1 MEDVLQRQVLLVRL
15 ENRENSQNVR
25 LRGSEL
31 LVGAEAQDLPR
42 LNLVGTPSE
51 RPWYFA
57 VAASSGVHLALIAV
71 AGWIFI
77 DAKASVRPID
87 LEAAWVEGEVPE
99 TIAQPA
105 LGVVELPPGPG
116 GTDKNPTAPGQP
128 SLESPTPGNQVG
140 QPAPL
145 GVKMPHDSR
154 SLTSQ
159 WLAESRSG
167 KGLTD
172 LVGPVVYGADGRP
185 DGTGGSGGGGNGG
198 SGGGSGGGM
207 KSSFF
212 GIHADARRVVY
223 VVDASTSMNRP
234 YDGEAKTRFGQMK
247 LELAKSILSLKP
259 EQQFFIIFFNE
270 HPIPMPANGMANAIG
285 ENQQQYLTWMASVP
299 ATGLTDP
306 RPSISQA
313 MSLNPDVVYFL
324 TDGAFPRDVQS
335 DLSKLKQRS
344 VQINTIAFG
353 DIKAE
358 KSLKPL
364 AMRNGGRFAFVP

>member
-1 MEDVLQRQVLLVRL
+1 M
-15 ENRENSQNVR
+15 
-25 LRGSEL
+25 RGSEL
-31 LVGAEAQDLPR
+31 LVGAEAQQLAG

-51 RPWYFA
+51 RPWYVA
-57 VAASSGVHLALIAV
+57 VAASSGLHLALIAL

-77 DAKASVRPID
+77 DSKASVRPVD
-87 LEAAWVEGEVPE
+87 LEAAWVEGE
-99 TIAQPA
+99 IAESLAPPA
-105 LGVVELPPGPG
+105 LRVVELPPGPG

-128 SLESPTPGNQVG
+128 SLESPATGNQVG

-145 GVKMPHDSR
+145 VVQLPHESR
-154 SLTSQ
+154 SLRNQ

-185 DGTGGSGGGGNGG
+185 DGTGSGGGGGPAG
-198 SGGGSGGGM
+198 SGGGSGGGT

-270 HPIPMPANGMANAIG
+270 HPIPMPANAMANAIG

-306 RPSISQA
+306 RPSITLA
-313 MSLNPDVVYFL
+313 LSLNPDVVYFL

-335 DLSKLKQRS
+335 DLSKLRQQS

-364 AMRNGGRFAFVP
+364 AMRNRGRFAFVP

>member
-1 MEDVLQRQVLLVRL
+1 M
-15 ENRENSQNVR
+15 
-25 LRGSEL
+25 RGSEL
-31 LVGAEAQDLPR
+31 LAGAEAQQLPR

-57 VAASSGVHLALIAV
+57 VAASSGLHLALIAV

-77 DAKASVRPID
+77 DAKASVRPVD
-87 LEAAWVEGEVPE
+87 LEAAWVEGEVAEAIVP
-99 TIAQPA
+99 PA
-105 LGVVELPPGPG
+105 LPVMNLVPGPG
-116 GTDKNPTAPGQP
+116 GTDQNASAAEQP
-128 SLESPTPGNQVG
+128 SPQSPMPANQVG
-140 QPAPL
+140 QPAP
-145 GVKMPHDSR
+145 GAVKMLRESP
-154 SLTSQ
+154 SLGSQ
-159 WLAESRSG
+159 WLAGSRSS

-185 DGTGGSGGGGNGG
+185 DGTGGGGGGGGNGG

-270 HPIPMPANGMANAIG
+270 HPIPMPANAMANAIG
-285 ENQQQYLTWMASVP
+285 GNQQQFLTWMASVP

-306 RPSISQA
+306 RPSISLA
-313 MSLNPDVVYFL
+313 LTLNPDVVYFL

-335 DLSKLKQRS
+335 DLSKLKQQS

-364 AMRNGGRFAFVP
+364 AMRNRGRFAFVP

>member
-1 MEDVLQRQVLLVRL
+1 M
-15 ENRENSQNVR
+15 
-25 LRGSEL
+25 RGSDL
-31 LVGAEAQDLPR
+31 LAGAEAQELLR

-57 VAASSGVHLALIAV
+57 VAASGGFHLALIAV

-77 DAKASVRPID
+77 DAKASVRPVD
-87 LEAAWVEGEVPE
+87 LEAAWVEGEVADT
-99 TIAQPA
+99 TIPPA
-105 LGVVELPPGPG
+105 LRVVELPPGPG
-116 GTDKNPTAPGQP
+116 GTDNSSAAPGAP
-128 SLESPTPGNQVG
+128 SLESPTPGTQVG
-140 QPAPL
+140 QPTPL
-145 GVKMPHDSR
+145 AVKIPHDSR

-185 DGTGGSGGGGNGG
+185 EGTGAGGGGSGG

-212 GIHADARRVVY
+212 GIHVDARRVVY

-285 ENQQQYLTWMASVP
+285 ENQQQYLTWMAGVP

-306 RPSISQA
+306 RPSISLA
-313 MSLNPDVVYFL
+313 LTLNPDVVYFL

-335 DLSKLKQRS
+335 DLSKLKQS

-364 AMRNGGRFAFVP
+364 AMRNRGRFAFVP

>member
-1 MEDVLQRQVLLVRL
+1 MF
-15 ENRENSQNVR
+15 
-25 LRGSEL
+25 
-31 LVGAEAQDLPR
+31 GAS
-42 LNLVGTPSE
+42 NE

-57 VAASSGVHLALIAV
+57 VAASSGIHLALIAM
-71 AGWIFI
+71 AAWIVF
-77 DAKASVRPID
+77 DVKASVRPADI
-87 LEAAWVEGEVPE
+87 EAAWVQGEAAETPVP
-99 TIAQPA
+99 TSIRAF
-105 LGVVELPPGPG
+105 ELPPGPG
-116 GTDKNPTAPGQP
+116 GTDKKPAVPGESSLQPTAA
-128 SLESPTPGNQVG
+128 GNQVG
-140 QPAPL
+140 QPPRMAVQFARP
-145 GVKMPHDSR
+145 SR

-172 LVGPVVYGADGRP
+172 LVGPVVYGVDGRP
-185 DGTGGSGGGGNGG
+185 EGTGAGGAGGSGGT
-198 SGGGSGGGM
+198 GGGSGGGM

-234 YDGEAKTRFGQMK
+234 YDGEGKTRFGQMK
-247 LELAKSILSLKP
+247 IELAKSILSLKP

-270 HPIPMPANGMANAIG
+270 HAIPMPANGMANAAG

-306 RPSISQA
+306 RPSISLA
-313 MSLNPDVVYFL
+313 LSLNPDVVYFL

-335 DLSKLKQRS
+335 DLSKLKQQS
-344 VQINTIAFG
+344 AEINTIAFG

-364 AMRNGGRFAFVP
+364 AMRNRGRFAFVP